1 MTPLGYILL
10 KALNYGVGFSALCL
24 GILLA
29 ALMWDRWFAP
39 TPMGLASGVGM
50 IVFIAVCFLAA
61 LWLFRSISRELKA
74 VGPPR

>member
-1 MTPLGYILL
+1 
-10 KALNYGVGFSALCL
+10 
-24 GILLA
+24 
-29 ALMWDRWFAP
+29 MWDRWFAP